1 MTRPDL
7 ATVADQLRAALA
19 PLLAGHQAAVYP
31 RRDVG
36 RVVVDLDAEAA
47 GALVEALARVVT
59 IPREI
64 DSSALDDSGANR

>member
-7 ATVADQLRAALA
+7 AALADQLRAALA

-36 RVVVDLDAEAA
+36 RVVVDLTPEAA
-47 GALVEALARVVT
+47 GALVEVLVEALAG
-59 IPREI
+59 PEI
-64 DSSALDDSGANR
+64 ARRRA